1 MRNTVRVSVK
11 DALKRKELS
20 AMAVLLDATV
30 LDLAREKTGYRS
42 DERLAA
48 QIGVSGLTVRK
59 WRKGEATPLLESL
72 VRLQNITGLPL
83 DAMVYKA
90 EDAA

>member
-1 MRNTVRVSVK
+1 
-11 DALKRKELS
+11 
-20 AMAVLLDATV
+20 MAVLLDATV
-30 LDLAREKTGYRS
+30 LDLAREKTGYGS

-83 DAMVYKA
+83 DAMVYRA

>member
-1 MRNTVRVSVK
+1 
-11 DALKRKELS
+11 
-20 AMAVLLDATV
+20 MAVLLDATV
-30 LDLAREKTGYRS
+30 LDLAREKIGYRS

-48 QIGVSGLTVRK
+48 RIGVSGLTVRK

-83 DAMVYKA
+83 DAMVYRT
-90 EDAA
+90 EEAA

>member
-1 MRNTVRVSVK
+1 
-11 DALKRKELS
+11 
-20 AMAVLLDATV
+20 MAVLLDATV

-48 QIGVSGLTVRK
+48 HIGVSGLTVRK
-59 WRKGEATPLLESL
+59 WRKGEATALLESL

-83 DAMVYKA
+83 DAMVYRA

>member
-1 MRNTVRVSVK
+1 M
-11 DALKRKELS
+11 
-20 AMAVLLDATV
+20 
-30 LDLAREKTGYRS
+30 
-42 DERLAA
+42 
-48 QIGVSGLTVRK
+48 GVSGLTVGK

-83 DAMVYKA
+83 DAMVYRA